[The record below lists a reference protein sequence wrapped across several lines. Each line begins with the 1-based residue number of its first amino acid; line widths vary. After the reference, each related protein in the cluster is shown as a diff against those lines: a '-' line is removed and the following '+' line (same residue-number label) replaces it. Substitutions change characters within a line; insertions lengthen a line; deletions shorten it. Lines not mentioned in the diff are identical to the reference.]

1 MKKSEKVK
9 HNQGMVVAFVADSDT
24 AAAEFCGVLTAK
36 TSGKVLSLTK
46 TYDGYW
52 ISIDD
57 GHPELPD
64 LILDL
69 GRVCKPSVQVACL
82 IPSTEKLVGEE
93 VLGIQGSSRSLIRMI
108 LQLPDPE
115 AATN

>member
-1 MKKSEKVK
+1 MTKSKKVK
-9 HNQGMVVAFVADSDT
+9 RTLGMIVAFVADSDT
-24 AAAEFCGVLTAK
+24 IASEFGCIINAE

-57 GHPELPD
+57 GHPKLPSR
-64 LILDL
+64 ILEL
-69 GRVCKPSVQVACL
+69 GRNCRPSIRVACV

-93 VLGIQGSSRSLIRMI
+93 VLGMEGSSRSLIRMI

-115 AATN
+115 AASN